1 MQSQLPPIQTRNLQS
16 PGRKR
21 FSHLSTLSERTD
33 LLPTPATARSTSR
46 LSQWTDT
53 DSFAELVPQGEVE
66 NVREQLRLNLD
77 EQEAEDVG
85 IVAEH
90 ARPGKPKLE
99 RILAD
104 EVERAK
110 GALAV
115 ACESLSPP
123 VRCTAFAETLAEF

>member
-1 MQSQLPPIQTRNLQS
+1 MTTIFFRLSGNS
-16 PGRKR
+16 SRKA
-21 FSHLSTLSERTD
+21 
-33 LLPTPATARSTSR
+33 ATARSTSR

-53 DSFAELVPQGEVE
+53 DSFAALVPQGEVE

-110 GALAV
+110 GAIAV
-115 ACESLSPP
+115 ACE
-123 VRCTAFAETLAEF
+123 

>member
-33 LLPTPATARSTSR
+33 LLLTPATARSTSR

-53 DSFAELVPQGEVE
+53 DSFAALVPQGEVE

-90 ARPGKPKLE
+90 ARPG
-99 RILAD
+99 
-104 EVERAK
+104 
-110 GALAV
+110 
-115 ACESLSPP
+115 SLSGTRSRASFSQAQCTTSHTLG
-123 VRCTAFAETLAEF
+123 VRRTYALSAWTQSWHG